1 MTETGCL
8 KCGACCKWLG
18 FSYKGLSPE
27 SIEFYHE
34 RGCEILYAEED
45 YYRIY
50 VPVRCRHLKEDNSC
64 AIYERRPKVCQ
75 SGRGYEDPITADDC
89 QWKQIIT

>member
-1 MTETGCL
+1 MSETGCQ

-34 RGCEILYAEED
+34 RGCEILYAE
-45 YYRIY
+45 R
-50 VPVRCRHLKEDNSC
+50 
-64 AIYERRPKVCQ
+64 
-75 SGRGYEDPITADDC
+75 
-89 QWKQIIT
+89 IITGYMFLCDAVI